1 MLCSFQPSVDLLR
14 VRHPLHQ
21 LLWRGAIG
29 HQEGEDLLGGL
40 DEKFTLLV
48 LRRLEEGHCQSLRLG
63 ASAEFFRRSPVG
75 TPLIERIQDNVA
87 VFRVVKALDELPC
100 RVVDDRGIATMF
112 YLPKNLEHDHSLAR
126 SGISDD
132 LHVLGLG
139 ALWYADHCLHPVDL
153 DAYAISSN
161 SVVELPGCHHL
172 GAFKSSSVPQRL
184 APSNVLGDG
193 KRELDDQCYQ
203 TEKQREFVE
212 IEEAIATV

>member
-21 LLWRGAIG
+21 LLWRRAIG
-29 HQEGEDLLGGL
+29 HQEGEDLLRGL

-48 LRRLEEGHCQSLRLG
+48 LRRLEEGHRQSLRLG
-63 ASAEFFRRSPVG
+63 ASAEFFRGPPVG

-100 RVVDDRGIATMF
+100 GVVDDGGIATMF

-132 LHVLGLG
+132 LHVLGLRP
-139 ALWYADHCLHPVDL
+139 LRYADHCLHFVGL
-153 DAYAISSN
+153 NAYAIPCDP
-161 SVVELPGCHHL
+161 VVELPRSHHL
-172 GAFKSSSVPQRL
+172 GAFQSSSVSQRL
-184 APSNVLGDG
+184 ASSNVLGDG
-193 KRELDDQCYQ
+193 KRELDDQ
-203 TEKQREFVE
+203 
-212 IEEAIATV
+212 